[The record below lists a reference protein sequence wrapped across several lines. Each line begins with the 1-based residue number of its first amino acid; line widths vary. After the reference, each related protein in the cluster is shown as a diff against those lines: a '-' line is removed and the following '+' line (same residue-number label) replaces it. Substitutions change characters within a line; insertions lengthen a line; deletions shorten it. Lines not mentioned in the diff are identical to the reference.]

1 MIKFVIVDD
10 EKEYRDRYINII
22 NKIMFKNDEKYE
34 IVQFDG
40 YSEKLKNFICTD
52 TFFKI
57 YILDIQLKGH
67 ESGLDIAKEIRETD
81 WDSEIIFITS
91 HDRMFDDV
99 FQTLYKVFY
108 FIKKFHKLD
117 ETLTEKLTLI
127 INKGFDKKKF
137 FYFTKSSDLQIYLK
151 DIYYIYRETAERKII
166 IVTKNNN
173 FSTSLSI
180 TEALSKLDDR
190 FKQVHR
196 ACIVNT
202 DYVQEYNW
210 SEGSFTL
217 SSGEKVNLCSKN
229 YRTQKGNIKNNEW
242 NI

>member
-108 FIKKFHKLD
+108 FIKFWW
-117 ETLTEKLTLI
+117 
-127 INKGFDKKKF
+127 IN
-137 FYFTKSSDLQIYLK
+137 
-151 DIYYIYRETAERKII
+151 
-166 IVTKNNN
+166 V
-173 FSTSLSI
+173 
-180 TEALSKLDDR
+180 
-190 FKQVHR
+190 
-196 ACIVNT
+196 
-202 DYVQEYNW
+202 
-210 SEGSFTL
+210 
-217 SSGEKVNLCSKN
+217 
-229 YRTQKGNIKNNEW
+229 
-242 NI
+242 